1 MGENRADWSDCFR
14 RGQDEVVR
22 HIQRKPGAAQMFT
35 ALRWRTGPE
44 GYGRVL
50 QLVEG
55 KRSRMIVFA
64 MAELIELYRGDG
76 RRALDKV
83 DRFLGVRE

>member
-1 MGENRADWSDCFR
+1 
-14 RGQDEVVR
+14 
-22 HIQRKPGAAQMFT
+22 
-35 ALRWRTGPE
+35 
-44 GYGRVL
+44 
-50 QLVEG
+50 VEG

-64 MAELIELYRGDG
+64 MAELVELYRGDG

>member
-1 MGENRADWSDCFR
+1 VGENSTDWSDCFR
-14 RGQDEVVR
+14 RGQDEVIR
-22 HIQRKPGAAQMFT
+22 YIQRKPEAAQRFT
-35 ALRWRTGPE
+35 ALRWRTGPG

-64 MAELIELYRGDG
+64 MAELIELCRGDG

-83 DRFLGVRE
+83 DRFFRGRK